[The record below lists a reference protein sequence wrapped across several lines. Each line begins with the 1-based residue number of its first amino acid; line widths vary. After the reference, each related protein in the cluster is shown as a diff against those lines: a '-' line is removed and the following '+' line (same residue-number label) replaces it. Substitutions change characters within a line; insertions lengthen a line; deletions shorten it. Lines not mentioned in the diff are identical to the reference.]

1 MAAINTVQ
9 QTHARTS
16 ERGIALILCIGFL
29 AILSILGAVVLTAT
43 NNEIDQSWRE
53 RAEKDVFYTVDR
65 AVEYALS
72 PSVLADLVNPGDA
85 EDLSR
90 ADIASEIALYYD
102 PAHPK
107 HDNWGTSI
115 VPGDGYDPN
124 NPDTWKSKVVYEG
137 FGGNPSKADKYNKKI
152 GAGKAF
158 RYFHVTAQAQHN
170 NPQIKE
176 TVSIDGELVQI
187 FPTQSNT
194 PITITS
200 GNLEVTAGGN

>member
-1 MAAINTVQ
+1 M
-9 QTHARTS
+9 
-16 ERGIALILCIGFL
+16 
-29 AILSILGAVVLTAT
+29 
-43 NNEIDQSWRE
+43 
-53 RAEKDVFYTVDR
+53 
-65 AVEYALS
+65 
-72 PSVLADLVNPGDA
+72 
-85 EDLSR
+85 
-90 ADIASEIALYYD
+90 
-102 PAHPK
+102 
-107 HDNWGTSI
+107 
-115 VPGDGYDPN
+115 
-124 NPDTWKSKVVYEG
+124 VYEG

-158 RYFHVTAQAQHN
+158 RYFHVSAQAQHN